1 VRNVAEDD
9 CWSDASATAPPGAV
23 PRVIPRTSTRNM
35 ALAIMPR
42 SAIIILILCCSACL
56 DPTGVTEHP
65 PSKSLLVLEEN
76 RKVGSPHWDSGLHSG
91 ADTVISG
98 YVLPLSVREGDTL
111 NLFVNA
117 RAQSVFI
124 EIYRLG
130 WYNGDGARLLAR
142 RTAKVVSRQPAC
154 SAPRPGPMVCGW
166 TPTLRLVVPSGWVP
180 GVYLA
185 TFQDSVGYRRSF
197 PFVVRSDSPARFVV
211 VLPFATYQAY
221 NDWGGT
227 SLYGGPGSTA
237 RESYANRAVKV
248 SFARPFG
255 AAVVQ
260 DHFLGVDYLLVRWLE
275 ENAYDVNYITDYD
288 FHRGVGADA
297 RAAAWLFAG
306 HSEYWS
312 WSMWRRANAARAQG
326 INLGFLGG
334 NDIYW
339 LVRFE
344 EEQSNGFEV
353 PVVVCYRD
361 TSRDPFGNAPTLST
375 VRFRSP
381 PNNTPENSLV
391 GVMTVPATLV
401 LNGPVDL
408 VVANGE
414 DPLMANTGLVTGQH
428 IPRVVGWEG
437 DRIIDN
443 GQTPIGIRVL
453 FESPY
458 TPVGGSG
465 ATGLIQATAYVWPAS
480 GAIVYASG
488 EPGFAWGLS
497 TYAQYTARRPIQIFL
512 QDVLAAFVRART
524 NP

>member
-1 VRNVAEDD
+1 
-9 CWSDASATAPPGAV
+9 
-23 PRVIPRTSTRNM
+23 M

-237 RESYANRAVKV
+237 RESYANRAVKG
-248 SFARPFG
+248 SFARPFSDKIIRG
-255 AAVVQ
+255 L
-260 DHFLGVDYLLVRWLE
+260 FLGSDYLLVRWLE
-275 ENAYDVNYITDYD
+275 ESAYDVRYMTDYD
-288 FHRGVGADA
+288 FHLGRGTDPQAI
-297 RAAAWLFAG
+297 AWLFAG
-306 HSEYWS
+306 HSEYWT
-312 WSMWRRANAARAQG
+312 WPMWLQANSARAQG
-326 INLGFLGG
+326 ISLGFLGG

-339 LVRFE
+339 LARFE
-344 EEQSNGFEV
+344 TVSVNGLDA
-353 PVVVCYRD
+353 PVVVCYKD
-361 TSRDPFGNAPTLST
+361 AARDPMGTTPGLATT
-375 VRFRSP
+375 RFRSP
-381 PNNTPENSLV
+381 PNNSPENSLV
-391 GVMTVPATLV
+391 GVMSPGGMLV
-401 LNGPVDL
+401 KNAPVDL
-408 VVANGE
+408 VVANGS
-414 DPLMANTGLVTGQH
+414 DPLMAGTGLSTGEH
-428 IPRVVGWEG
+428 IPRVAGWEG

-443 GQTPIGIRVL
+443 GATPDGI
-453 FESPY
+453 
-458 TPVGGSG
+458 
-465 ATGLIQATAYVWPAS
+465 
-480 GAIVYASG
+480 
-488 EPGFAWGLS
+488 
-497 TYAQYTARRPIQIFL
+497 
-512 QDVLAAFVRART
+512 
-524 NP
+524 